1 MLRSF
6 CRWIFDN
13 LYPQARARE
22 NWFAHHAKYWS
33 KAQKSPFFLVVG
45 GGLTLLSFHRG
56 SDAKSMAETRAVR
69 PGEEI
74 DIERLSAFLRQEL
87 DLSNGEIEVE
97 QFPAGSS
104 NLTYLVRLGRGT
116 CESPRVS
123 KGDTLNAATDTRE
136 FVLRRPPFG
145 NTVKSAH
152 DMQREFDVLSKL
164 SAVYA
169 PAPKPLIFSRDVN
182 VIGSEFYLM
191 ERRHGLIIRGKIPVG
206 PQAASL
212 RVIPGTDSFSE
223 ADRLAASQDFRLSV
237 CRSFIQNLAD
247 LHTLDFAAAGLENL
261 GRSDGYNRRQV
272 EGWTKRYFAA
282 KTDTWDELEKA
293 IIWLNDNIPTE
304 SGASLIHNDYKFDNV
319 MLDPTDL
326 TKITAV
332 LDWEMVTIGDPLM
345 DLGTTLGYWMSR
357 DVGDDLLNMPFNP
370 RVLMENISRQQLVEM
385 YSESLG
391 REIPDMLFY
400 YVFGTFKIA
409 VIAQQIYA
417 RYVKGFTRDVRF
429 AHFNKFVAALGRIAD
444 GSIENGGI

>member
-1 MLRSF
+1 
-6 CRWIFDN
+6 
-13 LYPQARARE
+13 
-22 NWFAHHAKYWS
+22 
-33 KAQKSPFFLVVG
+33 
-45 GGLTLLSFHRG
+45 
-56 SDAKSMAETRAVR
+56 MAETSAVR

-74 DIERLSAFLRQEL
+74 DIGRLSAFLSEEL
-87 DLSNGEIEVE
+87 GLPTGEIEVE

-104 NLTYLVRLGRGT
+104 NLTYLVRLGRV
-116 CESPRVS
+116 EY
-123 KGDTLNAATDTRE
+123 
-136 FVLRRPPFG
+136 VLRRPPFG

-169 PAPKPLIFSRDVN
+169 PAPKPLIFSRDVS
-182 VIGSEFYLM
+182 IISSEFYLM
-191 ERRHGLIIRGKIPVG
+191 ERRHGLIIRGKIPG
-206 PQAASL
+206 TYESL
-212 RVIPGTDSFSE
+212 IS
-223 ADRLAASQDFRLSV
+223 SQDSRLDV

-247 LHTLDFAAAGLENL
+247 LHRLDYRSAGLESL
-261 GRSDGYNRRQV
+261 GRADGYNRRQV

-293 IIWLNDNIPTE
+293 IIWLNDNIPAE

-357 DVGDDLLNMPFNP
+357 DVGNELLNMPFNP
-370 RVLMENISRQQLVEM
+370 RVLMENISRQQLVEL

-391 REIPDMLFY
+391 RNVPDMLFY

-417 RYVKGFTRDVRF
+417 RYVKGFTNDARF
-429 AHFNKFVAALGRIAD
+429 ATFNRFVAVLGRLASKAID
-444 GSIENGGI
+444 VQHL